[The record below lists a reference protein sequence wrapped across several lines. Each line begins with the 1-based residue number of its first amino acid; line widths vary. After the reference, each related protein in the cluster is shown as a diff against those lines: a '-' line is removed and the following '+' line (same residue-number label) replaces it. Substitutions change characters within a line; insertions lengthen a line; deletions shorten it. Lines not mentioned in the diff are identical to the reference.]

1 MGDSDTTNFTKTNGH
16 RSRGERYAMLRMRL
30 RDKAVPERQAASS
43 EEQSDAATPLT
54 ANGQTAQAE
63 PAHEQAAAAAE
74 GTSEPTG
81 EIEPQSEMVTG
92 REHLGSRYYRVR
104 LLRSR
109 NTTIDGNEP
118 RSEMAEPPQG
128 GFFTRIKNALVGSPI
143 PSENAIHERIG
154 IVKALALLSSDA
166 LSSVAYGT
174 EASLAILLTAGI
186 ALSMINLVIG
196 AIIIVLLAI
205 VAFSYRQTIM
215 HYPTGGGSYIV
226 ASDHL
231 GEIPGLIA
239 AAALLLDY
247 ILTVSVSVS
256 AGVDAVTSALP
267 TLFGVRVWIGVFFI
281 AAIVIINLRGV
292 RESGSIFAIPTYL
305 FVGSYL
311 VVILVGL
318 FHAASTGG
326 LLVAIPPHV
335 AHLPRPDGSYQPIIP
350 TDKLTIFL
358 LLTAFA
364 SGCSAMTGTEA
375 IADGVPVFRG
385 AQPRDQSINAT
396 KTLIIMASLLAVMYG
411 GTTFLTWRFG
421 IMAYQNSNPT
431 VLSQIADVLFGHGW
445 FYYLF
450 QIATTLILT
459 LAANT
464 SFSDFPR
471 LSSILAR
478 DNYMPHAFKL
488 RGGRLAFNTGI
499 LVLGVLSSLLLIVF
513 SGSTDAL
520 INLYALGVFTAFTL
534 SQSGMVA
541 RWLREKER
549 GWQAGAIISG
559 IGAVATG
566 IVTIIIVVSKTPRG
580 AWVILIL
587 VPLLVLMFK
596 GIKQH
601 YQRVEIAVAQ
611 MPIHRPNEQRHVM
624 IVPVA
629 SLNKLAISG
638 LAYARS
644 LTPYVMAVNVSLD
657 KQESEEVR
665 RSWNQVRDT
674 YLRGGPVPDEVDL
687 STAYDDAEKKAY
699 IKPGP
704 ELVIIESPFRLLA
717 KPIVRYIDKFHKAHP
732 NDVITVVLP
741 EYVPQHP
748 WDNILHNQT
757 ALWLKLA
764 LLSRPYVATTNVPYR
779 QETKRPPA

>member
-1 MGDSDTTNFTKTNGH
+1 MRQRQRED
-16 RSRGERYAMLRMRL
+16 AMSAPQHGNVPAAPDA
-30 RDKAVPERQAASS
+30 RDLPSAPPPEPDAPAAASPDRA
-43 EEQSDAATPLT
+43 SD
-54 ANGQTAQAE
+54 E
-63 PAHEQAAAAAE
+63 
-74 GTSEPTG
+74 SS
-81 EIEPQSEMVTG
+81 QSELVTG

-104 LLRSR
+104 FMRPR
-109 NTTIDGNEP
+109 RVTIDAGEP
-118 RSEMAEPPQG
+118 RSEIAEPPQAG
-128 GFFTRIKNALVGSPI
+128 IFTRLKHVLIGTPI
-143 PSENAIHERIG
+143 PSEKAIHERIG

-186 ALSMINLVIG
+186 ALSSINLAIG

-226 ASDHL
+226 ASHHL

-267 TLFGVRVWIGVFFI
+267 ALFALRVWIGVVFI
-281 AAIVIINLRGV
+281 ATIVIINLRGV
-292 RESGSIFAIPTYL
+292 RESGAIFAVPTYL

-311 VVILVGL
+311 VVILTGFL
-318 FHAASTGG
+318 HAIGTGG
-326 LLVAIPPHV
+326 MLAAVAPHAHPPQ
-335 AHLPRPDGSYQPIIP
+335 LDGTYQPIPI
-350 TDKLTIFL
+350 TDHLSVFL
-358 LLTAFA
+358 ILTAFA
-364 SGCSAMTGTEA
+364 SGCAAMTGTEA

-385 AQPRDQSINAT
+385 ETPRNQSVNAA
-396 KTLIIMASLLAVMYG
+396 KTLIIMASLLAIMYG

-421 IMAYQNSNPT
+421 LLAYQNSNPT
-431 VLSQIADVLFGHGW
+431 VLSQIADLLFGHSW
-445 FYYLF
+445 FYYVF
-450 QIATTLILT
+450 QLATTLILT

-478 DNYMPHAFKL
+478 DNYMPHAFQL

-499 LVLGVLSSLLLIVF
+499 LVLGVLSSALLIIF
-513 SGSTDAL
+513 HGSTDAL

-541 RWLREKER
+541 RWLREKEP
-549 GWQAGAIISG
+549 GWHYGVVIST

-566 IVTIIIVVSKTPRG
+566 IVTIIIVVSKAPRG
-580 AWVILIL
+580 AWVILLL
-587 VPLLVLMFK
+587 VPLLLLMFK
-596 GIKQH
+596 GIKLH
-601 YQRVEIAVAQ
+601 YQRVAEAVAE
-611 MPIHRPNEQRHVM
+611 MPILKPSEQRHVM

-629 SLNKLAISG
+629 SLNKLAIRG

-657 KQESEEVR
+657 KEASEEVR
-665 RSWNQVRDT
+665 REWNEVRDK

-687 STAYDDAEKKAY
+687 SAAYDDTKKGAY
-699 IKPGP
+699 MTPGP
-704 ELVIIESPFRLLA
+704 ELVIIESPYRLLA
-717 KPIVRYIDKFHKAHP
+717 GPIIRYIDKFHKAHP
-732 NDVITVVLP
+732 KDVITVVLP
-741 EYVPQHP
+741 EYVPQHF

-764 LLSRPYVATTNVPYR
+764 LLSRPYVVTTNVPYR
-779 QETKRPPA
+779 QDAQ